1 LRSALTARAGPRVHP
16 TITTIVTW
24 TLTGFTQ
31 SCGLQQKIVRMHEL
45 DARLAW
51 RLFHLNW
58 VPIAAMGGILLAAF
72 ARGDFSIAPAAFLAM
87 TGIALELALIAHLY
101 VRLRQDTADPKL
113 VFALGG
119 IAQLFMI
126 AIIMGPLS
134 YVAGAT
140 SWPLQ
145 DQTFLAIDRA
155 LGMDPGVIAHFVN
168 DRPSLLNLL
177 ETGYGLIKWFL
188 LATPVILAV
197 TLRPV
202 RLQVFVLAFGLAL
215 AVTLAISALVPAIGT
230 YYGLGLPLSDFPAL
244 NMMFYEA
251 QLHDILALREGS
263 LRHLELFEL
272 AGIVSFPS
280 FHAASAVL
288 YLWALW
294 PVRGIGLAAAVLNVL
309 MIIATPVIGAHY
321 MIDVI
326 GGVVLAVVSIRI
338 AKYCRD
344 LAAHEALPPAP
355 ASAPVF
361 PQLKKS

>member
-1 LRSALTARAGPRVHP
+1 
-16 TITTIVTW
+16 
-24 TLTGFTQ
+24 
-31 SCGLQQKIVRMHEL
+31 MHEP

-58 VPIAAMGGILLAAF
+58 VPIAAMAGVLLLAVVT
-72 ARGDFSIAPAAFLAM
+72 GKFSIAPAAFLTM
-87 TGIALELALIAHLY
+87 SGIAIELALIAFLY
-101 VRLRQDTADPKL
+101 VRLRAHSADPKL

-119 IAQLFMI
+119 ISQLFMI

-140 SWPLQ
+140 SLPLQ

-155 LGMDPGVIAHFVN
+155 LRMDPGLIARFVN
-168 DRPSLLNLL
+168 DHPQLVGPL
-177 ETGYGLIKWFL
+177 ESGYALIKWFL
-188 LATPVILAV
+188 LATPITLAV
-197 TLRPV
+197 TKRFI
-202 RLQVFVLAFGLAL
+202 RLQVFVGAFGISL

-230 YYGLGLPLSDFPAL
+230 YYGLNVPLSDYPAL
-244 NMMFYEA
+244 NMTFYEA

-280 FHAASAVL
+280 FHAASAAL
-288 YLWALW
+288 YAWALW
-294 PVRGIGLAAAVLNVL
+294 PVRGIGVAAAVMNVM

-326 GGVVLAVVSIRI
+326 GGVALAAISIW
-338 AKYCRD
+338 AASYCRD
-344 LAAHEALPPAP
+344 RALRAPMVDGRALPQ
-355 ASAPVF
+355 
-361 PQLKKS
+361 PQISLQAN